1 MKPNASLYGWWRKFK
16 KKNNLAIDFKLNP
29 LTLVYEE
36 ERHWRSSETLT
47 SQVGGHVSAFS
58 YMERQTNYSGLW
70 SILYM
75 TRQAKSRKTHCSRY
89 PRQANCNVNRTKTY
103 NWISSKLTP
112 PTMISLLKGTQCTH
126 DPQEQSS
133 EAAAQSAIAGVCDG
147 THGKAQ
153 AMHQEA
159 MAKLDHGWLR
169 KGWLAQSFANQR
181 EES

>member
-1 MKPNASLYGWWRKFK
+1 MNAAHS
-16 KKNNLAIDFKLNP
+16 I
-29 LTLVYEE
+29 
-36 ERHWRSSETLT
+36 
-47 SQVGGHVSAFS
+47 SA
-58 YMERQTNYSGLW
+58 YRGVCD
-70 SILYM
+70 I
-75 TRQAKSRKTHCSRY
+75 AKY
-89 PRQANCNVNRTKTY
+89 CNMA
-103 NWISSKLTP
+103 
-112 PTMISLLKGTQCTH
+112 PTMISLLKGNAVYH
-126 DPQEQSS
+126 YAQEQSS